1 MKNNRQLNA
10 LKERDKL
17 FHIIFYVLLIVPVLY
32 FSILAIQGFY
42 TDYQIWH
49 DINFDDGI
57 NYEED
62 VLWNLY
68 EDLFIPV
75 FLCSLVVIQIIRW
88 WHFEGSSLHF
98 SNLALPVRRK
108 TRLSYD
114 LRTGYLA
121 IVIINLIY
129 GSILCIRRF
138 LEYNH
143 MKQIMKQNSVLMSFS
158 NLYQELSAN
167 ALTHILLTV
176 LLCIMNAAIIY
187 TLLVLG
193 KTVARSIGWA
203 FVFFCAVLVCYFT
216 GFELLTDA
224 LWNLQHSASVFVW
237 ADDRLSGYDYYN
249 LAFDAVLI
257 ICMFIFLCISIYCT
271 YLVSS
276 KVDEAKGSAYYFR
289 WAQIFVSVIIAAS
302 FFFPV
307 ITSYTDDLPVGK
319 VLYISATYLFTL
331 GIFAGIF
338 YLTNPKRK

>member
-10 LKERDKL
+10 LKKRDKL

-32 FSILAIQGFY
+32 FAILAIQGFY
-42 TDYQIWH
+42 TDYYIWR
-49 DINFDDGI
+49 DVNYDDGI
-57 NYEED
+57 SYWGYD
-62 VLWNLY
+62 LWILY

-88 WHFEGSSLHF
+88 WHFEGSTLHF

-129 GSILCIRRF
+129 GSILCINHF

-143 MKQIMKQNSVLMSFS
+143 MKQNMKQNSALNSFW
-158 NLYQELSAN
+158 NLYQEISAN
-167 ALTHILLTV
+167 TLTHTLLTV
-176 LLCIMNAAIIY
+176 LFCIMNAAIIY

-203 FVFFCAVLVCYFT
+203 FVFFCAILVCYFT
-216 GFELLTDA
+216 GYELLTDA
-224 LWNLQHSASVFVW
+224 LWNLQHSTSTFVW
-237 ADDRLSGYDYYN
+237 TDDYLSGYDYYN
-249 LAFDAVLI
+249 LTFDTVLI
-257 ICMFIFLCISIYCT
+257 ICLFIFLCISIYCT